1 MLLQQPEATDWS
13 ANTVSYSQTGL
24 SRLTSVVGVVLA
36 SLLPITSIVVLYTIS
51 SDLVRLIVIGLFTAG
66 FAVSLKLVTNARPV
80 DVFTATAA

>member
-1 MLLQQPEATDWS
+1 MVLQHPEATNWS

-24 SRLTSVVGVVLA
+24 SRLTSLVGVVLA
-36 SLLPITSIVVLYTIS
+36 SLLPITSVVALYTIK

-66 FAVSLKLVTNARPV
+66 FSTTLKLVTNARVV